1 MIIILYV
8 LLNSFH
14 ELAVVIVH
22 AMKAFGGGSGGKW

>member
-8 LLNSFH
+8 SLNSFH

-22 AMKAFGGGSGGKW
+22 AMKAFGGRASGS